1 MTRTT
6 QLRTRRTLRALVPT
20 TLIAALGVATALS
33 LTELPGASVAEAA
46 DRIDTATAAPPRLL
60 LVPPPPLPKRIVP
73 DFPLP
78 VPAEEKPER
87 AVVYTCDPTGNA
99 EFGDPDNP
107 NVVTNKSCPEINATE
122 KQDQRQYLEQL
133 ESETVGDH
141 REYSCSDPTSADYG
155 TAACGTDADGDGL
168 MDGGPLD
175 AD

>member
-1 MTRTT
+1 MTRST
-6 QLRTRRTLRALVPT
+6 QLRTRRPLRALVPT
-20 TLIAALGVATALS
+20 TLIAALGVATALT
-33 LTELPGASVAEAA
+33 LTELPVASVAEAGG
-46 DRIDTATAAPPRLL
+46 RIDTATAAPPRVL

-78 VPAEEKPER
+78 VPAEEEPER

-107 NVVTNKSCPEINATE
+107 NVITNKSCPEINAAE
-122 KQDQRQYLEQL
+122 EQAQ
-133 ESETVGDH
+133 
-141 REYSCSDPTSADYG
+141 REYLFSCSNPTSADYG

-175 AD
+175 AN